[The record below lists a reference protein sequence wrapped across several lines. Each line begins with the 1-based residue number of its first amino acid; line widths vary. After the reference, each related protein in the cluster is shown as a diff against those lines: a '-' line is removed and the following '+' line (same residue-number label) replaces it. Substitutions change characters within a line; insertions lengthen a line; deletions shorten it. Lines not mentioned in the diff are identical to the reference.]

1 MTTRAEV
8 VAEAR
13 SWIGTPFVH
22 QARIKGIGVDCIGLV
37 TQTAKATGLLDVDAT
52 DYSRTPDPTRMREG
66 LTRHLDAVPFK
77 ELQPADVIWFRVI
90 SEPQHVGLVSEV
102 TPKLRMVHAYSRK
115 RLNQCVEQDVDGF
128 WRSRIIGCFRF
139 RGLD

>member
-1 MTTRAEV
+1 MTRAEV

-22 QARIKGIGVDCIGLV
+22 QARLKGIGVDCIGLIS
-37 TQTAKATGLLDVDAT
+37 QTAKAKGLLQADAT
-52 DYSRTPDPTRMREG
+52 DYSRTPDPARMRSA
-66 LTRHLDAVPFK
+66 LTQHLDPVPFK
-77 ELQPADVIWFRVI
+77 DIQPADILWFRVI
-90 SEPQHVGLVSEV
+90 SQPQHVGLVTEV

-115 RLNQCVEQDVDGF
+115 KMNQCIEQDVGGF
-128 WRSRIIGCFRF
+128 WRSRIVGCFRF